1 MKTASGAGRAGA
13 KPPHKPRKRPL
24 QARAKFTVAAI
35 FGAFVRIWKARGWA
49 EVTTRAVA
57 LEAGISVGALYEYFP
72 GKQALLSGYLRH
84 CIDALNETIE
94 REVIEATGLHWRER
108 VHKLVTLTL
117 SMSNREL
124 PYFDT
129 EMLLLGYEVA
139 ELKHHRRIYQE
150 LNAAWLRAVAACA
163 DLPRP
168 APPEL
173 VRALFTACWGG
184 RRYLLL
190 VDPRRVT
197 GGQWVTEMEQLCCA
211 MLA

>member
-1 MKTASGAGRAGA
+1 MKPASGARRGTTQS
-13 KPPHKPRKRPL
+13 PQKPRKRPS

-35 FGAFVRIWKARGWA
+35 YDAFVRIWKMRGWA
-49 EVTTRAVA
+49 GVTTRAVA

-84 CIDALNETIE
+84 CTDALI
-94 REVIEATGLHWRER
+94 EVIGRDIVAVAGQPWRER
-108 VHKLVTLTL
+108 IHQLVTLTL
-117 SMSNREL
+117 SMSNTEV
-124 PYFDT
+124 PYFDA
-129 EMLLLGYEVA
+129 EMVLLGYAVA
-139 ELKHHRRIYQE
+139 EVKHHRRIYEE
-150 LNAAWLRAVAACA
+150 LTAAWLQAVAACS

-168 APPEL
+168 AAPEL
-173 VRALFTACWGG
+173 VRALFAAAWGG

-197 GGQWVTEMEQLCCA
+197 SGQWVEEMQDLCCA